1 MLLTSSQSKSVTLA
15 LQGGGSHGA
24 FTWGVLDRLLEDE
37 RLEIEG
43 ISGASAG
50 AMNALV
56 LANGFMAGG
65 RDGARLALRTFWE
78 SVANRAP
85 FSHLPEFASAAT
97 AGNTQGKVS
106 PSVRASLRMLR
117 YFSARQLNPLDLNPL
132 RDLLLEQIDFEQ
144 IRTRCPIKLYVA
156 ATAVQSGR
164 LKLFENAELSVD
176 AMLASACLPFFNQ
189 AVEIDGVAYWDGG
202 FTANPPLFPLIDAC
216 AARDLVAVVLQPLER
231 SEIPTKPEDIR
242 ERLTEISLAAPF
254 FTELQ
259 RVATAQLHAERRGTG
274 ERRVNRLK
282 IHLIDSQE
290 LMSQLG
296 ALSKLNAHPTF
307 IGRLF
312 DNGRERADL
321 WLKENF
327 SAIGRQS
334 SWQLAA

>member
-1 MLLTSSQSKSVTLA
+1 MASVNRKTVTLA

-37 RLEIEG
+37 RLTIEG

-50 AMNALV
+50 AMNGLAL
-56 LANGFMAGG
+56 AHGYMTGG
-65 RDGARLALRTFWE
+65 HEGARAALKMFWE
-78 SVANRAP
+78 AVASRAP
-85 FSHLPEFASAAT
+85 LSHLPEFASAAT
-97 AGNTQGKVS
+97 ANNTQAKVS

-132 RDLLLEQIDFEQ
+132 RELLNEQIDFERM
-144 IRTRCPIKLYVA
+144 RTECPIKLYIA

-176 AMLASACLPFFNQ
+176 ALLASSCLPFFNQ
-189 AVEIDGVAYWDGG
+189 AVQIDGVAYWDGG
-202 FTANPPLFPLIDAC
+202 FTANPPLFPLIDGC
-216 AARDLVAVVLQPLER
+216 AARDLIAVVLQPLER
-231 SEIPTKPEDIR
+231 AEVPTKPDEIR

-259 RVATAQLHAERRGTG
+259 RVTTAEQQAKGQG
-274 ERRVNRLK
+274 ASERRVNRLK
-282 IHLIDSQE
+282 LHLIDSQL

-296 ALSKLNAHPTF
+296 THSKLNAHPSF

-334 SWQLAA
+334 SWKMAA